1 MKKRYIFIKTIWQ
14 IFIYLIEVISISV
27 LITYFT
33 TLMKN
38 VESLYDFI
46 ERTIMCYTIYQIL
59 IVVILT
65 NLNDIEKDSTLAYI
79 TNLKKCLLYT
89 ETKKE
94 YIKEDILDNIDYQLD
109 KGTCN
114 NNEFRNAYELIKSN
128 IDNLNVDNINMEI
141 INAEHRY
148 ELNSLNWRFSF
159 LLRVIK

>member
-1 MKKRYIFIKTIWQ
+1 
-14 IFIYLIEVISISV
+14 
-27 LITYFT
+27 
-33 TLMKN
+33 
-38 VESLYDFI
+38 
-46 ERTIMCYTIYQIL
+46 MCYTIYQIL
-59 IVVILT
+59 VVVILT

-94 YIKEDILDNIDYQLD
+94 YIKKDILDNIDYQLD

-114 NNEFRNAYELIKSN
+114 NNEFRSAYELIKSN

-141 INAEHRY
+141 VNAEHRY